1 MASISI
7 DIWCFEEEA
16 DSVRL
21 VVSQD
26 IGAKS
31 LVLSDLQPPP
41 ICRYLK
47 ITFTGRYG
55 MTGTRCKIPMG
66 AFFGH
71 VVIVEKE
78 GYADPVMKYMKN
90 KKANTGVQLKVLN
103 ALFED
108 VHCRYCLSSSKLSEY
123 LQPFLNNE
131 TSNMSHMQAFLN
143 KNKEADESNQGY
155 SKIYAT
161 YEECI
166 YFQYQLNLIKRVID
180 RIQSISNTIPTK
192 IDTLNVTALCTD
204 KLRVL
209 SESLIEILLHCIISN
224 GTNAMNDATLT
235 MLMNQNVCS
244 LLFETI
250 IISGDTH
257 TQLATC
263 SLLVRLCG
271 AQPWWGDFI
280 ARNFNKLFSSKNTQ
294 IFPQDRIFFLLTYL
308 GRKSISMGMSRT
320 RVIDSILKAIAELLV
335 PLSTSVNAGIGIWPH
350 TDLTQLSW
358 LLLFLSVC
366 SDDGSEKKD
375 TATFRWDFMSGE
387 GDMTKSRLS
396 MCSNNSRTFSRSFKK
411 RYIQNKTTTTS
422 HMPEK
427 YYISDALNLVG
438 NGDML
443 TIKQQADHLK
453 KLQNSMKGKLQS
465 FGDYFNEIT
474 TKKQLRAQAESSRAF
489 QSTSA
494 QNAGDTPVDTDTV
507 FDKGLKT
514 IKTQN
519 IIVVIR
525 GLIGL
530 ILNMDFTCNM
540 DLFLLTCKVRRAL
553 VICLNIFSCSF
564 FLLIDNRPFSH
575 RLSSF
580 NSTYQNNH
588 GKPTIATP
596 SHRRLGKSTATM
608 GSSCHFLF
616 ASGHFRCR

>member
-1 MASISI
+1 MFGLQIIPAYPDLASISI

-26 IGAKS
+26 IGVKS

-78 GYADPVMKYMKN
+78 GYADPVMKYIKN
-90 KKANTGVQLKVLN
+90 KKSNSAVQLKVLN

-108 VHCRYCLSSSKLSEY
+108 VHCRYCLSSSKLAEY

-131 TSNMSHMQAFLN
+131 ISNMAHMQAFLN
-143 KNKEADESNQGY
+143 KNKETDDSNQGY
-155 SKIYAT
+155 AKIYAT

-180 RIQSISNTIPTK
+180 RIESISSPVLPKKELTIES
-192 IDTLNVTALCTD
+192 LCTD

-209 SESLIEILLHCIISN
+209 SECLIEILLHCIT
-224 GTNAMNDATLT
+224 TNTNIEDSTLT
-235 MLMNQNVCS
+235 LLMNKTACS
-244 LLFETI
+244 LLFDTVI
-250 IISGDTH
+250 VSGDTH

-271 AQPWWGDFI
+271 TQSWWGEFI
-280 ARNFNKLFSSKNTQ
+280 ANIFNKLFSSKNTQ
-294 IFPQDRIFFLLTYL
+294 IFPQDRVFFLLTYL
-308 GRKSISMGMSRT
+308 GRKSISMGASRS
-320 RVIDSILKAIAELLV
+320 RVIDAILKAIAELLV
-335 PLSTSVNAGIGIWPH
+335 PISSSVDAGLGIWPN

-366 SDDGSEKKD
+366 SDNSGDKKD
-375 TATFRWDFMSGE
+375 SATYRWDFMSGE
-387 GDMTKSRLS
+387 GDMVKSRLS
-396 MCSNNSRTFSRSFKK
+396 MCNNNSRTFSRSFKK
-411 RYIQNKTTTTS
+411 RYMQNKAGNAS
-422 HMPEK
+422 HLPEK
-427 YYISDALNLVG
+427 YYMVSQDALGMTG
-438 NGDML
+438 NGELLAM
-443 TIKQQADHLK
+443 KQQADQLK
-453 KLQNSMKGKLQS
+453 KLQSSMKGKLQS

-474 TKKQLRAQAESSRAF
+474 TKKQLRAQAETSRAM
-489 QSTSA
+489 QSTSSSQSA
-494 QNAGDTPVDTDTV
+494 SETPVDTDTA
-507 FDKGLKT
+507 FDKGLKN

-540 DLFLLTCKVRRAL
+540 DLFLLTCKVH
-553 VICLNIFSCSF
+553 FSDETSKHC
-564 FLLIDNRPFSH
+564 D
-575 RLSSF
+575 
-580 NSTYQNNH
+580 
-588 GKPTIATP
+588 
-596 SHRRLGKSTATM
+596 
-608 GSSCHFLF
+608 
-616 ASGHFRCR
+616 

>member
-1 MASISI
+1 MSVFFSQIIPAYPDLASISI

-90 KKANTGVQLKVLN
+90 KKSNTAIQLKVLN

-143 KNKEADESNQGY
+143 KNRELDESNQGY
-155 SKIYAT
+155 AKIYAT

-180 RIQSISNTIPTK
+180 RIELISNPIPLK
-192 IDTLNVTALCTD
+192 IETESVATLCTD

-224 GTNAMNDATLT
+224 GSNAMNDATLT
-235 MLMNQNVCS
+235 SLMNQNVCS

-271 AQPWWGDFI
+271 AQPWWGDFM
-280 ARNFNKLFSSKNTQ
+280 ASNFNKLFSSKNTQ

-308 GRKSISMGMSRT
+308 GRKSISMGVSRT
-320 RVIDSILKAIAELLV
+320 RVIDSILKAIAQLLV
-335 PLSTSVNAGIGIWPH
+335 PLSTSVDAGLGIWPN

-375 TATFRWDFMSGE
+375 TATYRWDFMSGE
-387 GDMTKSRLS
+387 GDMAKSRLS

-411 RYIQNKTTTTS
+411 RYIQKQTASTS
-422 HMPEK
+422 HLPEK

-443 TIKQQADHLK
+443 TIKQQAEHLK

-489 QSTSA
+489 QSTST
-494 QNAGDTPVDTDTV
+494 QNAAETPVDTDTV

-540 DLFLLTCKVRRAL
+540 DLFLLTCKVNL
-553 VICLNIFSCSF
+553 KKKN
-564 FLLIDNRPFSH
+564 
-575 RLSSF
+575 
-580 NSTYQNNH
+580 
-588 GKPTIATP
+588 
-596 SHRRLGKSTATM
+596 
-608 GSSCHFLF
+608 
-616 ASGHFRCR
+616 